1 MNQQNK
7 PPANFRQGYEPEIK
21 TPQFSSRGRRRR
33 KNGLKGESSVNHMMS
48 DLESKYSACLDMAPH
63 VVSYRE
69 QWPVPLD
76 ETVEIT
82 DFYGIRHPRKKNSKN
97 KMKDVVMTIDFFI
110 TISINSTNY
119 FVARD
124 IKPAR
129 ELEKERTVALLEL
142 KRIYCEIHNID
153 YAIVTSEEILH
164 DLAENVRFL
173 MRDFSVDDLG
183 VSPQEI
189 GEIVEHLVPKIKRQ
203 DQPLNV
209 LTALCDH
216 HFGLELGMSL
226 KIVNHLIINQIW
238 IIDLTRPFDPHLP
251 LVLLADKTSEFE
263 ELSNNPSNL
272 T

>member
-1 MNQQNK
+1 
-7 PPANFRQGYEPEIK
+7 
-21 TPQFSSRGRRRR
+21 
-33 KNGLKGESSVNHMMS
+33 
-48 DLESKYSACLDMAPH
+48 
-63 VVSYRE
+63 
-69 QWPVPLD
+69 
-76 ETVEIT
+76 
-82 DFYGIRHPRKKNSKN
+82 
-97 KMKDVVMTIDFFI
+97 
-110 TISINSTNY
+110 
-119 FVARD
+119 
-124 IKPAR
+124 
-129 ELEKERTVALLEL
+129 
-142 KRIYCEIHNID
+142 
-153 YAIVTSEEILH
+153 
-164 DLAENVRFL
+164 